1 MKRKEQ
7 YQDFHDFIIEGMMLC
22 LEKYTINE
30 LPLTEVCKKA
40 GVSRMTFYRHFKNKE
55 EVILEYFELIYDKF
69 LKELLELESI
79 NSLILS
85 EKLVGLFVEQEEEI
99 EKAVKGNYYSLI
111 FQVFAQ
117 KMTIFYNETTTW
129 ADYLGTKQ
137 KFWNDFMAAGLFYVS
152 LCDDGRAF
160 AAAGSRARGRGRG
173 SRASALLSPLPG
185 EKCGASLF
193 FGRVS

>member
-55 EVILEYFELIYDKF
+55 EVVLEYFELIYDKF

-117 KMTIFYNETTTW
+117 RGLGNKEGFGCPADAFVFGDGQDIFGFFQVHDEPPIALMHKNYRLHVFDVYYITFYNKCT
-129 ADYLGTKQ
+129 Q
-137 KFWNDFMAAGLFYVS
+137 KN
-152 LCDDGRAF
+152 
-160 AAAGSRARGRGRG
+160 
-173 SRASALLSPLPG
+173 
-185 EKCGASLF
+185 
-193 FGRVS
+193 

>member
-7 YQDFHDFIIEGMMLC
+7 YQDFHDFIIEGTMLC

-55 EVILEYFELIYDKF
+55 EVVLEYFEIIYDKF

-99 EKAVKGNYYSLI
+99 
-111 FQVFAQ
+111 
-117 KMTIFYNETTTW
+117 
-129 ADYLGTKQ
+129 
-137 KFWNDFMAAGLFYVS
+137 
-152 LCDDGRAF
+152 
-160 AAAGSRARGRGRG
+160 
-173 SRASALLSPLPG
+173 
-185 EKCGASLF
+185 
-193 FGRVS
+193 

>member
-55 EVILEYFELIYDKF
+55 EVVLEYFELIYDKF

-137 KFWNDFMAAGLFYVS
+137 KFWNDFMAAGLFYVLGNWVKNGCQDS
-152 LCDDGRAF
+152 CDEVVKMVVEF
-160 AAAGSRARGRGRG
+160 H
-173 SRASALLSPLPG
+173 
-185 EKCGASLF
+185 E
-193 FGRVS
+193 

>member
-7 YQDFHDFIIEGMMLC
+7 YQDFHDFIIEGTMLC

-55 EVILEYFELIYDKF
+55 EVVLEYFELIYDKF

-99 EKAVKGNYYSLI
+99 EKAVKGNYYSLV

-129 ADYLGTKQ
+129 ADYLGTNQ
-137 KFWNDFMAAGLFYVS
+137 KFWNDFMAAGLFYV
-152 LCDDGRAF
+152 LGNW
-160 AAAGSRARGRGRG
+160 
-173 SRASALLSPLPG
+173 G
-185 EKCGASLF
+185 EKWLSRLL
-193 FGRVS
+193 

>member
-7 YQDFHDFIIEGMMLC
+7 YQDFHDFIIEGTMLC

-40 GVSRMTFYRHFKNKE
+40 GVSRMTVYRHFKNKE
-55 EVILEYFELIYDKF
+55 EVVLEYFELIYDKF

-117 KMTIFYNETTTW
+117 KMTIF
-129 ADYLGTKQ
+129 L
-137 KFWNDFMAAGLFYVS
+137 
-152 LCDDGRAF
+152 
-160 AAAGSRARGRGRG
+160 
-173 SRASALLSPLPG
+173 
-185 EKCGASLF
+185 
-193 FGRVS
+193 

>member
-7 YQDFHDFIIEGMMLC
+7 YQDFHDFIIEGTMLC

-55 EVILEYFELIYDKF
+55 EVVLEYFELIYDKF

-137 KFWNDFMAAGLFYVS
+137 KF
-152 LCDDGRAF
+152 
-160 AAAGSRARGRGRG
+160 
-173 SRASALLSPLPG
+173 
-185 EKCGASLF
+185 
-193 FGRVS
+193 

>member
-40 GVSRMTFYRHFKNKE
+40 GVSRMTFYQHFKNKE
-55 EVILEYFELIYDKF
+55 EVVLEYFELIYDKF

-137 KFWNDFMAAGLFYVS
+137 KFWNDFMAAGLFYVLGNWVKKGCQDS
-152 LCDDGRAF
+152 YDEVVKMVVEF
-160 AAAGSRARGRGRG
+160 H
-173 SRASALLSPLPG
+173 
-185 EKCGASLF
+185 E
-193 FGRVS
+193 

>member
-7 YQDFHDFIIEGMMLC
+7 YQDFHDFIIEGTMLC

-55 EVILEYFELIYDKF
+55 EVVLEYFELIYDKF

-99 EKAVKGNYYSLI
+99 EKSCQGELL
-111 FQVFAQ
+111 FADFSGICS
-117 KMTIFYNETTTW
+117 KD
-129 ADYLGTKQ
+129 DYFL
-137 KFWNDFMAAGLFYVS
+137 
-152 LCDDGRAF
+152 
-160 AAAGSRARGRGRG
+160 
-173 SRASALLSPLPG
+173 
-185 EKCGASLF
+185 
-193 FGRVS
+193 

>member
-7 YQDFHDFIIEGMMLC
+7 YQDFHDFIIEGTMLC

-55 EVILEYFELIYDKF
+55 EVVLEYFELIYDKF
-69 LKELLELESI
+69 LKELLE
-79 NSLILS
+79 
-85 EKLVGLFVEQEEEI
+85 QEEEI
-99 EKAVKGNYYSLI
+99 EKAVKGNYYSLV

-137 KFWNDFMAAGLFYVS
+137 KFWNDFMAAGLFYVLGNWVKNGCQDS
-152 LCDDGRAF
+152 YDEVVKMVVEF
-160 AAAGSRARGRGRG
+160 H
-173 SRASALLSPLPG
+173 
-185 EKCGASLF
+185 E
-193 FGRVS
+193 